1 MKIAILGAGAMGS
14 LFGGLLA
21 EQGQSVILLDVNP
34 AHIAAVQA
42 DGLRLQTD
50 QGDRRVRLPIC
61 RPEEARDP
69 PDWLLLFT
77 KTGDTERALASAR
90 HLLGPQTRVLSLQ
103 NGLGGVERLSAFVLP
118 ERIAIGVTTVPS
130 DLAAPGQVRS
140 HGQGSIRLMMA
151 LGQTEPALQG
161 LVQSLRQASLDCLED
176 PTVQTAIWE
185 KVAFNAAFNSLC
197 ASSGC
202 TVGELAAHL
211 LAALLDDAHQLA
223 GQSFANQ
230 VLAERRGQVWPKL
243 GRPAGPVRVGR
254 QFRALGLHPDQPKI
268 AA

>member
-1 MKIAILGAGAMGS
+1 M
-14 LFGGLLA
+14 
-21 EQGQSVILLDVNP
+21 
-34 AHIAAVQA
+34 
-42 DGLRLQTD
+42 
-50 QGDRRVRLPIC
+50 
-61 RPEEARDP
+61 
-69 PDWLLLFT
+69 
-77 KTGDTERALASAR
+77 
-90 HLLGPQTRVLSLQ
+90 LSLQ

-161 LVQSLRQASLDCLED
+161 LVQSLRQAGLDCLED

-202 TVGELAAHL
+202 TVGELAALTEGRALAHRVADEVLQVARAEGVPVVAERVHATMDHALEHHGAHEPSMLQDL
-211 LAALLDDAHQLA
+211 LAGRRTEIEAINGAVVRAAEARQVAVPCTQTLA
-223 GQSFANQ
+223 TLVRLIEARQA
-230 VLAERRGQVWPKL
+230 A
-243 GRPAGPVRVGR
+243 GRS
-254 QFRALGLHPDQPKI
+254 
-268 AA
+268 